1 VRGALAILLGAA
13 AALLAGCATASG
25 WSAEQS
31 RLHLSALDALS
42 YEALGRE
49 YDIVLR
55 TDASAVAPPAY
66 VVYAFA
72 VSRLDSEE
80 PGERERGLVALVTAA
95 FQGTEVMATRLRPR
109 AGDTPVVEPY
119 RTVRPTGLPEA
130 QYRLYQEWIDDP
142 DRTNLALEALMYAAL
157 ADYPPAL
164 EAWEREEQ
172 AGRFDGD
179 GR

>member
-1 VRGALAILLGAA
+1 VSVVALVAA
-13 AALLAGCATASG
+13 CTTSDG

-31 RLHLSALDALS
+31 SLYFSALAPLS
-42 YEALGRE
+42 YEDLGRE
-49 YDIVLR
+49 YDMVMR
-55 TDASAVAPPAY
+55 TDTSAIAPPAY

-72 VSRLDSEE
+72 VSRMDSDD
-80 PGERERGLVALVTAA
+80 PGERERGLLALVTAA

-119 RTVRPTGLPEA
+119 RTVRRTGLPEA

-164 EAWEREEQ
+164 EAWEREER
-172 AGRFDGD
+172 AGRFDPA
-179 GR
+179 GRS